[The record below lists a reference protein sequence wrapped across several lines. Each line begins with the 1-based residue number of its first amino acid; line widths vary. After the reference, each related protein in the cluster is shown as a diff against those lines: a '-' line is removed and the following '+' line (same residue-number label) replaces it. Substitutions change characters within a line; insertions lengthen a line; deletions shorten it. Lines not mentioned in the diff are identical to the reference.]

1 MGRARPIPKGGYQLR
16 QSFTARLS
24 LAFITTSLLAI
35 ASPAFAQEAQG
46 ADEADGGEIIV
57 TARRRDE
64 TLQSTPVAITAIGTA
79 QIESKGAVNMGDLQ
93 GAAPNLLI
101 TQQNS
106 GAAAANLSIR
116 GLTFADIEK
125 SFDPTV
131 GVVVDGVFMGTSTGQ
146 FFDFFDISQ
155 IEVLRGPQGTLF
167 GRNTIGGVINIRRS
181 KPTGELG
188 GKIEASY
195 GSFKSKAIR
204 TLFNVPIIK
213 DGLAAKVWY
222 FHNDTDGF
230 LRQGAGTIGAGK
242 RRGFANNDNFGVS
255 FLATP
260 GDNFEA
266 LLTVEKQIQDYD
278 TANSNICE
286 FNATTGVGE
295 AFCAAQPAREQN
307 RNRTND
313 LYTVFG
319 QPASGHFT
327 TPAVTLELNADVG
340 GVKLT
345 SVSAYRRS
353 TEDQT
358 QDFDSSSVDEYFTRR
373 QQTFRQY
380 SQELRAA
387 GDFGDT
393 FDYVVGAYFYDGR
406 YRLRQDTAV
415 FGNDIGGPQI
425 VSGTA
430 KSLAFFGDFNVTLA
444 EKFRVNVGGRYT
456 HDKKSIDN
464 FFFGNLGNP
473 SKSFSKFTPKVSVDY
488 RPNNN
493 HLVYASWSRGFRS
506 GGFSNRAQTVIST
519 NAPYGIETVDSYEV
533 GLKSA
538 FLDRKLQFN
547 LAAFYS
553 DYKGLQQN
561 TTIAGGPTGNET
573 IVTNV
578 GSSAVKGIE
587 LDFTAK
593 PVRGLTFAGTL
604 GLLRNKF
611 KGFISNAPSAI
622 AGQFDRYDYSAV
634 NPIYSP
640 KANASFN
647 ATYDVPTDF
656 GRVVATVGYRYIA
669 PYDQQ
674 ISIGANTFTTNANGT
689 RNYTILANDPRVRSD
704 RQGLIDA
711 SLSVHFDLNGA
722 KAKATVYGRNLA
734 NDKGTSAAFTVADN
748 PAGTGLW
755 SFASAREPRAYGAS
769 LGFEF

>member
-1 MGRARPIPKGGYQLR
+1 MKTNSIKHALIVALG
-16 QSFTARLS
+16 
-24 LAFITTSLLAI
+24 TTSLIGLSA
-35 ASPAFAQEAQG
+35 PAFAQEA
-46 ADEADGGEIIV
+46 AEEANSGEIIV
-57 TARRRDE
+57 TARRRE
-64 TLQSTPVAITAIGTA
+64 ESLQDTPVAITAIGTA

-101 TQQNS
+101 TSQNS

-167 GRNTIGGVINIRRS
+167 GRNTIGGVINIKRS
-181 KPTGELG
+181 KPTGEFG

-195 GSFKSKAIR
+195 GSFKTKAVRSI
-204 TLFNVPIIK
+204 FNVPIIE

-222 FHNDTDGF
+222 FHNDTAGF
-230 LRQGAGTIGAGK
+230 LRQGAGTVGAGK
-242 RRGFANNDNFGVS
+242 RRGFANNENFGIS

-260 GDNFEA
+260 AGGNFEA
-266 LLTVEKQIQDYD
+266 LLTVEKQVQDYD

-295 AFCAAQPAREQN
+295 AFCSFEPLAERN
-307 RNRTND
+307 RNRTSD

-319 QPASGHFT
+319 EPASGQFS
-327 TPAVTLELNADVG
+327 TPAVTLEMSGDLG
-340 GVKLT
+340 GIKLT

-353 TEDQT
+353 SEDQT
-358 QDFDSSSVDEYFTRR
+358 QDFDASSSNLYYTRR
-373 QQTFRQY
+373 QQSFRQY

-387 GDFGDT
+387 GDFGET

-406 YRLRQDTAV
+406 YTLRQDTAV
-415 FGNDIGGPQI
+415 FGADIGGPQI

-430 KSLAFFGDFNVTLA
+430 KSVAVFGDFNLTLA
-444 EKFRVNVGGRYT
+444 EKFRVNFGGRYT

-464 FFFGNLGNP
+464 FFFGELGNP

-488 RPNNN
+488 RPNED
-493 HLVYASWSRGFRS
+493 HMVYVSWSRGFRS

-533 GLKSA
+533 GLKSS
-538 FLDRKLQFN
+538 FLDNKLLFN

-578 GSSAVKGIE
+578 GSSTVKGLEI
-587 LDFTAK
+587 DFTAK
-593 PVRGLTFAGTL
+593 PASGLTISGSM

-611 KGFISNAPSAI
+611 KGFIATAPSAV
-622 AGQFDRYDYSAV
+622 AGLLDRYDYSAV

-640 KANASFN
+640 KANASLN
-647 ATYDVPTDF
+647 ATYEAPTDF
-656 GRVVATVGYRYIA
+656 GKVVAAVGYRYIA

-689 RNYTILANDPRVRSD
+689 RNVTILNNDPRVRSD

-711 SLSVHFDLNGA
+711 SLSVHFDIGGS

-748 PAGTGLW
+748 PSGTGLW